1 MVDLG
6 VVELLFISDGPDLI
20 TKELIPDKVPLIT
33 VNFQHNVESRLTTL
47 MRFQPDKPMMVMELW
62 TGWFD
67 HWGHPHLERDLP
79 APLLTQTVS
88 TILKMGGS
96 FNLYM
101 FHGGTN
107 FGFMS
112 GANTG
117 GNGEYQPD
125 VTSYDYSAPLSE
137 AGDIT
142 PKYTSLRDLLK
153 QTVPDS
159 IPNPLPDIPPN
170 SPKASYGEVQLSLY
184 IKLLQTMDF
193 IPQPEKLSKPVP
205 MEYLSINNGN
215 GQAYGYVLYRTVI
228 TSSSSRKV
236 TITHLRDHGVALL
249 NGKPISRLSSFASQS
264 FVISKEDI
272 MTGQNVLDILV
283 ENCGRVNFGS
293 QIGDRKGI
301 NGDVLIDGQPSAV
314 GWKVYSFE
322 FKKSYVEMVQAGGLW
337 SRVPVESHSGPTLFK
352 GEFTINTDPL
362 DTFLDMKGWT
372 KGIVFI
378 NGANIGRYWNIGP
391 QGTLYVPAP
400 LLKKGVNKLL
410 IFELHY
416 PKSTYSVNF
425 RDTPILNIKNKMN
438 N

>member
-1 MVDLG
+1 
-6 VVELLFISDGPDLI
+6 
-20 TKELIPDKVPLIT
+20 
-33 VNFQHNVESRLTTL
+33 
-47 MRFQPDKPMMVMELW
+47 
-62 TGWFD
+62 
-67 HWGHPHLERDLP
+67 
-79 APLLTQTVS
+79 
-88 TILKMGGS
+88 
-96 FNLYM
+96 
-101 FHGGTN
+101 
-107 FGFMS
+107 
-112 GANTG
+112 
-117 GNGEYQPD
+117 
-125 VTSYDYSAPLSE
+125 
-137 AGDIT
+137 
-142 PKYTSLRDLLK
+142 
-153 QTVPDS
+153 
-159 IPNPLPDIPPN
+159 
-170 SPKASYGEVQLSLY
+170 
-184 IKLLQTMDF
+184 
-193 IPQPEKLSKPVP
+193 